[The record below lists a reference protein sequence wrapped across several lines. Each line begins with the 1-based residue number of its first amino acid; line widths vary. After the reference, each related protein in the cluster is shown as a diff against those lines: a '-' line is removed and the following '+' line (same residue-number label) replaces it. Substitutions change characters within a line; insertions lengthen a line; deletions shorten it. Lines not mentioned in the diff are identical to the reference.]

1 MDQEL
6 RMSSLLEKLGKDQ
19 TEVQTVT
26 FANLLRMRDR
36 AVGIHSERMRLL
48 AREVCQRMELSAA
61 EMRVVEAAAHLH
73 DLGTIAIPDPILHKH
88 GALTVEERIIMQG
101 HARLGFEALEHTE
114 DLAHIA
120 DVVLHHH
127 ERYDGKG
134 YPDGLAG
141 DTIPFAARVV
151 SVLDAYESMTSERS
165 YRPRRTDR
173 EAAEQLIVGKGTQ
186 FDPDVVEEVLKAI
199 HFSVH

>member
-1 MDQEL
+1 MSTVVDLEERAKDHTQVQETL
-6 RMSSLLEKLGKDQ
+6 
-19 TEVQTVT
+19 
-26 FANLLRMRDR
+26 ANLLRMRDR
-36 AVGIHSERMRLL
+36 AVGIHVERMRLL

-73 DLGTIAIPDPILHKH
+73 DLGTIAIPDPILHKP
-88 GALTVEERIIMQG
+88 GALTVEERIIIQG

-114 DLAHIA
+114 GLAHIA
-120 DVVLHHH
+120 DIVLHHH

-134 YPDGLAG
+134 YPDGLEG
-141 DTIPFAARVV
+141 DAIPLAARII
-151 SVLDAYESMTSERS
+151 SVLDAYESMTSERP

-186 FDPDVVEEVLKAI
+186 FDPLVVDEVLKAI
-199 HFSVH
+199 HFAVH